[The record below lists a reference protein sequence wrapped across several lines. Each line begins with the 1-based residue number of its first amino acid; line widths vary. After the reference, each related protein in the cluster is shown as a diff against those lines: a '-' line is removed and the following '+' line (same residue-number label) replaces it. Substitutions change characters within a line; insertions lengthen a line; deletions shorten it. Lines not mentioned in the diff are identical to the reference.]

1 MKLLNQ
7 KKLNELLV
15 VENSPEYGTM
25 NKHGGSEGAESRR
38 TYIKRITKGII
49 LLIGGL
55 LLNATHETFYQII
68 SDISSGNC
76 QGILSSIRVG
86 MGLET
91 PWCRAYGWIL
101 SSISTTG
108 LVGILFLTYGA
119 INLYRSGLESAGET
133 YKKIE
138 ASVDA
143 AYGTTSG
150 VMGWDKVP
158 VLEDREPSVDGGGKK
173 GSKKSRSKSKKSR
186 SKSKKSRSKSKKSRS
201 KSKKRKTS
209 KKTRRKKR

>member
-7 KKLNELLV
+7 KQLNELLV
-15 VENSPEYGTM
+15 VGNSLEYGTM
-25 NKHGGSEGAESRR
+25 NKHGGSEGAETRR
-38 TYIKRITKGII
+38 TYIKRITEGII

-91 PWCRAYGWIL
+91 PWCRTYGWIL

-108 LVGILFLTYGA
+108 LVGVLFLTYGA
-119 INLYRSGLESAGET
+119 INLYRSGLEKASET

-138 ASVDA
+138 AAVDA

-150 VMGWDKVP
+150 IMGWDQVP
-158 VLEDREPSVDGGGKK
+158 VLEDRVPSVDGGGKK
-173 GSKKSRSKSKKSR
+173 GSKKSR

>member
-7 KKLNELLV
+7 KQLNELLV
-15 VENSPEYGTM
+15 VGNSPEYGTM
-25 NKHGGSEGAESRR
+25 NKHGGSEGAETRR

-55 LLNATHETFYQII
+55 LVNATHGTFYQII
-68 SDISSGNC
+68 NDISSGNC

-86 MGLET
+86 MGIET

-119 INLYRSGLESAGET
+119 INLYRSGMENASET

-138 ASVDA
+138 DAVDA
-143 AYGTTSG
+143 AYGTTSR

-158 VLEDREPSVDGGGKK
+158 VLEDRDPSVDGGGKK
-173 GSKKSRSKSKKSR
+173 G
-186 SKSKKSRSKSKKSRS
+186 SKKSRSKSKKSRS

>member
-7 KKLNELLV
+7 KQLNELLV
-15 VENSPEYGTM
+15 VGNSPEYGTM
-25 NKHGGSEGAESRR
+25 NKHGGSEGAETRR

-55 LLNATHETFYQII
+55 LVNATHETFYQII
-68 SDISSGNC
+68 NDISSGNC

-86 MGLET
+86 MGIET

-119 INLYRSGLESAGET
+119 INLYRSGMENASET

-138 ASVDA
+138 DAVDA
-143 AYGTTSG
+143 AYGTTSR

-158 VLEDREPSVDGGGKK
+158 VLEDRDPSVDGGGKK
-173 GSKKSRSKSKKSR
+173 GSKKSR

>member
-15 VENSPEYGTM
+15 VGNSPEYGTM
-25 NKHGGSEGAESRR
+25 NKHGGSEGAETRR

-49 LLIGGL
+49 LLIAGL
-55 LLNATHETFYQII
+55 LVNATHETFYQII
-68 SDISSGNC
+68 NDISSGNC

-86 MGLET
+86 MGIET

-119 INLYRSGLESAGET
+119 INLYRSGMENASET

-138 ASVDA
+138 DAVDA
-143 AYGTTSG
+143 AYGTTSR
-150 VMGWDKVP
+150 VMGGDQVP

-173 GSKKSRSKSKKSR
+173 GSKKSRS
-186 SKSKKSRSKSKKSRS
+186 
-201 KSKKRKTS
+201 
-209 KKTRRKKR
+209 

>member
-15 VENSPEYGTM
+15 VGNSPEYGTM
-25 NKHGGSEGAESRR
+25 NKHGGSEGAETRR

-49 LLIGGL
+49 LLIAGL
-55 LLNATHETFYQII
+55 LVNATHETFYQII
-68 SDISSGNC
+68 NDISSGNC

-86 MGLET
+86 MGIET

-119 INLYRSGLESAGET
+119 INLYRSGMENASET

-138 ASVDA
+138 DAVDA
-143 AYGTTSG
+143 AYGTTSR
-150 VMGWDKVP
+150 VMGWDQGT
-158 VLEDREPSVDGGGKK
+158 VLEDRDPSVDGGGKK

>member
-15 VENSPEYGTM
+15 VGNSPEYGTM
-25 NKHGGSEGAESRR
+25 NKHGGSEGAETRR

-49 LLIGGL
+49 LLIAGL
-55 LLNATHETFYQII
+55 LVNATHETFYQII
-68 SDISSGNC
+68 NDISSGNC

-86 MGLET
+86 MGIET

-119 INLYRSGLESAGET
+119 INLYRSGMENASET

-138 ASVDA
+138 DAVDA
-143 AYGTTSG
+143 AYGTTSR
-150 VMGWDKVP
+150 VMGWDQVP

-173 GSKKSRSKSKKSR
+173 GSKKSRSKSKK
-186 SKSKKSRSKSKKSRS
+186 
-201 KSKKRKTS
+201 RKTS

>member
-7 KKLNELLV
+7 KQLNELLV
-15 VENSPEYGTM
+15 VGNSPEYGTM

-55 LLNATHETFYQII
+55 LVNATHETFYQII
-68 SDISSGNC
+68 NDISSGNC

-86 MGLET
+86 MGIET

-119 INLYRSGLESAGET
+119 INLYRSGLENASET

-138 ASVDA
+138 DAVDA
-143 AYGTTSG
+143 AYGTTSR
-150 VMGWDKVP
+150 VMGWDQVQ

-186 SKSKKSRSKSKKSRS
+186 SKSKKSRSKSKK
-201 KSKKRKTS
+201 RKTS

>member
-15 VENSPEYGTM
+15 VGNSPEYGTM

-55 LLNATHETFYQII
+55 LVNATHETFYQII
-68 SDISSGNC
+68 NDISSGNC

-86 MGLET
+86 MGIET

-119 INLYRSGLESAGET
+119 INLYRSGMENASET

-138 ASVDA
+138 DAVDA
-143 AYGTTSG
+143 AYGTTSR
-150 VMGWDKVP
+150 VMGWDQVQ

-173 GSKKSRSKSKKSR
+173 GSKKSSSKSKKSR

>member
-7 KKLNELLV
+7 KQLNELLFV
-15 VENSPEYGTM
+15 GNSPEYGTM

-55 LLNATHETFYQII
+55 LVNATHETFYQII
-68 SDISSGNC
+68 NDISSGNC

-86 MGLET
+86 MGIET

-119 INLYRSGLESAGET
+119 INLYRSGMENASET

-138 ASVDA
+138 DAVDA
-143 AYGTTSG
+143 AYGTTSR
-150 VMGWDKVP
+150 VMGWDQVQ
-158 VLEDREPSVDGGGKK
+158 VLEDRDPSVDGGGKK
-173 GSKKSRSKSKKSR
+173 GSKKSR

>member
-7 KKLNELLV
+7 KQLNELLV
-15 VENSPEYGTM
+15 VGNSPEYGTM

-55 LLNATHETFYQII
+55 LVNATHETFYQII
-68 SDISSGNC
+68 NDISSGNC

-86 MGLET
+86 MGIET

-119 INLYRSGLESAGET
+119 INLYRSGLENASET

-138 ASVDA
+138 DAVDA
-143 AYGTTSG
+143 AYGTTSR
-150 VMGWDKVP
+150 VMGWDQVQ

>member
-1 MKLLNQ
+1 MVKYRMKLLNQ
-7 KKLNELLV
+7 KQLNELLV
-15 VENSPEYGTM
+15 VGNSPEYGTM

-55 LLNATHETFYQII
+55 LVNATHETFYQII
-68 SDISSGNC
+68 NDISSGNC

-86 MGLET
+86 MGIET

-119 INLYRSGLESAGET
+119 INLYRSGLENASET

-138 ASVDA
+138 DAVDA
-143 AYGTTSG
+143 AYGTTSR
-150 VMGWDKVP
+150 VMGWDQVQ

-186 SKSKKSRSKSKKSRS
+186 SKSKKSRSKSKK
-201 KSKKRKTS
+201 RKTS

>member
-7 KKLNELLV
+7 KQLNELLV
-15 VENSPEYGTM
+15 VGNSPEYGTM
-25 NKHGGSEGAESRR
+25 NKHGGSEGAETRR

-55 LLNATHETFYQII
+55 LLNATHGTFYQII
-68 SDISSGNC
+68 NDISSGNC

-86 MGLET
+86 MGIET

-119 INLYRSGLESAGET
+119 INLYRSGMENASET

-138 ASVDA
+138 DAVDA
-143 AYGTTSG
+143 AYGTTSR

-158 VLEDREPSVDGGGKK
+158 VLEDRDPSVDGGGKK
-173 GSKKSRSKSKKSR
+173 G
-186 SKSKKSRSKSKKSRS
+186 SKKSRSKSKKSRS